1 MLMGLYQ
8 DVQNKMNLLQNDR
21 LKICKECKY
30 NNNGMCMDC
39 LCVIKLKVKI
49 KSTSCPQGKW

>member
-1 MLMGLYQ
+1 MGLYQ
-8 DVQNKMNLLQNDR
+8 DVQNKMSLSQSDR
-21 LKICKECKY
+21 LKICKKCKY

-39 LCVIKLKVKI
+39 FCVIKLKVKI